1 MSAEEF
7 PEVSPGETRRT
18 PFWALITALAWLA
31 FALWVGGKL
40 VFARS
45 DALALGGQTFLLWIC
60 ATFAL
65 IQTFKLLRVLTGR
78 PRLLWLQHLVAVV
91 ICIVLGYLISLWT
104 IEAMYARHNRL
115 IMERFTPLVRA
126 LEAGH
131 DDLQVSDPRLKRTL
145 TVLRGAG
152 GFILTV
158 PGASLDI
165 DGGTVFYD
173 SEIKRLARFHNDL
186 RDHPNAL
193 RFKRRSQEMVQLY
206 PRRES

>member
-1 MSAEEF
+1 MST
-7 PEVSPGETRRT
+7 EVSPAPPLGESPRAKL
-18 PFWALITALAWLA
+18 WASITALAWLA

-40 VFARS
+40 VFART

-65 IQTFKLLRVLTGR
+65 IQTFKLFRVLAGR
-78 PRLLWLQHLVAVV
+78 PRLRWLQHLIAVV
-91 ICIVLGYLISLWT
+91 GSIVLGYLISLWT
-104 IEAMYARHNRL
+104 IEAMYARHDRL
-115 IMERFTPLVRA
+115 IMERFAPLVRA

-131 DDLQVSDPRLKRTL
+131 DDLRVSDPRLKRTL

-173 SEIKRLARFHNDL
+173 SEIKRLLRFHNDL
-186 RDHPNAL
+186 GDHPNAL
-193 RFKRRSQEMVQLY
+193 RFKRRRQDMAQLY
-206 PRRES
+206 PRRGS